1 MEPESESSNHQP
13 RCEPD
18 DVAVF
23 GVDPFDDHS
32 HIAHDESPEPAVE
45 LRGYRRRWAR
55 AGSANT
61 EHLEQELVDQPC
73 DEFLGANNLL
83 PSFPDEHLADEPGNL
98 DIFPTSF
105 ASQAAPLEIVDT
117 VESESNWKSVAM
129 GSVTKRARMT
139 MDRLP
144 WETGAFATASA
155 SGIWSDTIVARL
167 KNAWTPTSIG
177 AIDVLDSRVVD
188 AVAKPPEQ
196 LPVLEV
202 PAKQSFIRASRKELP
217 DEDIRR
223 MALRRLQDII
233 LQDPLATQLGSSLSS
248 MLNRLGDYSEVA
260 QSFSDC
266 FRMKASSTL
275 QKRASSLNRLSSLLK
290 QVGCMLPFRAREEEL
305 YQALCLLRSNGGG
318 ATSAQHM
325 IESLFFMEGTAKL
338 VLIDIHA
345 TVSGRCR
352 GVARDMYLTKNPL
365 SQKYPLQVLHV
376 RILEQLIQSEDSVHQ
391 CILGQLLFCI
401 HACCRWK
408 DSQRLKR
415 LHIERSRNE
424 VLVHA
429 DSLMSKTSLSLEAK
443 TRFIPF
449 VAIGTGIVGLDW
461 ASTWLQARESE
472 GLSYDDFALPSFSQR
487 SSCWTQSPMSAS
499 EGTGWLRDF
508 LHRAL
513 SDWEPGKYGSHSC
526 KTTVLTWAGRCNLVP
541 FTPSERRLLGHHL
554 DPGMKSVA
562 TYARESYTLLYGK
575 VLKMYTLIRDGSFVP
590 DLSAVERVVQF
601 ANNSANQLSQ
611 PVFEQPEQT
620 QDDSGSESS
629 VASILEFVEESK
641 EWQTETSNCVSLF
654 PDFAGAQES
663 ALLVHRTSGVVHV
676 ANEDDYFTC
685 GRKITANYVA
695 YSTARSLR
703 DHLDGCVQCRRA
715 FQSHR
720 R

>member
-1 MEPESESSNHQP
+1 MEPETGSVE
-13 RCEPD
+13 RFAEFEPVD
-18 DVAVF
+18 FPGF
-23 GVDPFDDHS
+23 GIDPVGDHS
-32 HIAHDESPEPAVE
+32 QSAVDDLPE
-45 LRGYRRRWAR
+45 LRGFRRRWAR

-61 EHLEQELVDQPC
+61 EILEVEPDDQPC
-73 DEFLGANNLL
+73 DEPVGANNLY
-83 PSFPDEHLADEPGNL
+83 PNFADEPFVDELGNQESV
-98 DIFPTSF
+98 FPTSF
-105 ASQAAPLEIVDT
+105 ASQSAPLEIVDSI
-117 VESESNWKSVAM
+117 ESENNWKAIAM

-139 MDRLP
+139 LDSLP
-144 WETGAFATASA
+144 WETGVFSTASA
-155 SGIWSDTIVARL
+155 SGLWSDTIVARL
-167 KNAWTPTSIG
+167 KGAWTPTGIG
-177 AIDVLDSRVVD
+177 AMDVLDSRIVE
-188 AVAKPPEQ
+188 AAAKPPEP

-202 PAKQSFIRASRKELP
+202 PTKQSFIRASRKELP

-223 MALRRLQDII
+223 MALKRLQDII
-233 LQDPLATQLGSSLSS
+233 LQDPLATQLGSSISS
-248 MLNRLGDYSEVA
+248 MLNRFGDYSEVA

-275 QKRASSLNRLSSLLK
+275 QKRASSLHRLSSLLK
-290 QVGCMLPFRAREEEL
+290 QVGCALPFRATEEEL

-325 IESLFFMEGTAKL
+325 IESLFFIEGTAKL
-338 VLIDIHA
+338 VLVDIHA
-345 TVSGRCR
+345 MVSGRCR

-376 RILEQLIQSEDSVHQ
+376 RILEHLIQSEDSVLQ
-391 CILGQLLFCI
+391 CIIGQLLFCI
-401 HACCRWK
+401 HSCCRWK
-408 DSQRLKR
+408 DSQRLKQVR
-415 LHIERSRNE
+415 IECSQDE

-429 DSLMSKTSLSLEAK
+429 DSLMSKTSLTLDAK

-449 VAIGTGIVGLDW
+449 VAIGTGIIGLDW
-461 ASTWLQARESE
+461 ASKWLQARESE
-472 GLSYDDFALPSFSQR
+472 GLTFSDFALPSFSQR
-487 SSCWTQSPMSAS
+487 NSRWTQSPMSAS

-513 SDWEPGKYGSHSC
+513 SDWEPSKYGSHSC
-526 KTTVLTWAGRCNLVP
+526 KTTVLTWSGRCHAVP
-541 FTPSERRLLGHHL
+541 FSPSERRLLGHHL

-590 DLSAVERVVQF
+590 DLPAVERVVQF
-601 ANNSANQLSQ
+601 AHNSVDQLSH

-629 VASILEFVEESK
+629 VASVLELVEESK
-641 EWQTETSNCVSLF
+641 EWQTETPSCVSLF
-654 PDFAGAQES
+654 PDFAGAPES

-676 ANEDDYFTC
+676 ANEDDFFTC
-685 GRKITANYVA
+685 GRKITANFVSYN
-695 YSTARSLR
+695 TARNLR

-720 R
+720 H